1 MNRRPNYGAVVALAL
16 LALGGCATMSKIGA
30 ASPFHGKHDRRGKG
44 KDNAAAKANRI
55 PVIALN
61 DQLKVADALKGQ
73 DFFIPAP
80 APRADWPLP
89 GGTPQQSIENV
100 EAAPKFTV
108 AWKRSIG
115 AASSKRLHITAP
127 PIAADG
133 RIYVMDAGAT
143 ITAHDEKTG
152 GRIWRTNIMPRS
164 RRDHEAWGGGI
175 AYAGGKIYASSG
187 FREIVQIDAKTG
199 AIGWRTR
206 TDAPVHAAPTVA
218 DGRVFVVDV
227 NDELLALN
235 TADGVQSWTYQA
247 LTEPAR
253 MLAASSPAVDNDTLV
268 TSFASG
274 ELIALRAANGNEL
287 WNASLSRVS
296 RTNALSEIRDIAGR
310 PVIYNSDVFAV
321 SHADFFADV
330 DLRTG
335 SVRWTLPVS
344 ATTSPWV
351 AGDVVYVV
359 DQSGQ
364 VICVSRDAGQVY
376 WLRDLNAGL
385 KKKRRAYWSSPLMAS
400 GRLITL
406 SSKGVAL
413 ALNPKTGA
421 TVATLKLGAEA
432 LLGPI
437 AVGGMIY
444 AVTETGQLIA
454 IR

>member
-1 MNRRPNYGAVVALAL
+1 MIRRLKFGAICALAL
-16 LALGGCATMSKIGA
+16 MALGGCAA
-30 ASPFHGKHDRRGKG
+30 ASKVGSLNPFHGRHSR
-44 KDNAAAKANRI
+44 KDAAKAASKANRI
-55 PVIALN
+55 PVIALS

-73 DFFIPAP
+73 DFFLPQPAP
-80 APRADWPLP
+80 QADWPLP
-89 GGTPQQSIENV
+89 GGTPQQSVENV
-100 EAAPKFTV
+100 DAAPAFQI
-108 AWKRSIG
+108 AWRRSIG
-115 AASSKRLHITAP
+115 KASSRRLHITAP
-127 PIAADG
+127 PIAAEG
-133 RIYVMDAGAT
+133 RLFVMDAAAD
-143 ITAHDEKTG
+143 ITAHDAHTG
-152 GRIWRTNIMPRS
+152 AQVWRVNIMPKS
-164 RRDHEAWGGGI
+164 RRDHEAWGGGL
-175 AYAGGKIYASSG
+175 AYADGKIYASSG
-187 FREIVQIDAKTG
+187 FRELVQIDAKTG

-206 TDAPVHAAPTVA
+206 TDAPVHAAPTVQG
-218 DGRVFVVDV
+218 GRVFAVDV
-227 NDELLALN
+227 NDELLALD
-235 TADGVQSWTYQA
+235 TSSGLQSWTYQA

-310 PVIYNSDVFAV
+310 PVIYKSDVFAV
-321 SHADFFADV
+321 SHADFFAAV

-344 ATTSPWV
+344 ATTTPWV

-359 DQSGQ
+359 DQSGE

-376 WLRDLNAGL
+376 WLRDLNEGL
-385 KKKRRAYWSSPLMAS
+385 KKKKRAYWSSPLLA
-400 GRLITL
+400 GNRLITL
-406 SSKGVAL
+406 SSKGVAV

-421 TVATLKLGAEA
+421 TLKTLRLGSEA

-437 AVGGMIY
+437 AVDGMIY
-444 AVTETGQLIA
+444 TVTETGQLVA